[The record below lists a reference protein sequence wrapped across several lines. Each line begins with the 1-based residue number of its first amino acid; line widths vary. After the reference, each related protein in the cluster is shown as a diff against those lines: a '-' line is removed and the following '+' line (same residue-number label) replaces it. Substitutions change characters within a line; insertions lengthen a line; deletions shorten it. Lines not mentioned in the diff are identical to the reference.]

1 VSPSQS
7 NTLNHIPKLS
17 CAIRRLGVQS
27 SCPHA
32 AIVPSTCRRIQPIK
46 PLIPLSHGEQKIA
59 NFLSIA
65 LIAAEVLLI
74 SLFAYAVGN
83 LSSRRDGA
91 LHFTG
96 RVVLPAH
103 HPAAH
108 LTAIHSSRRYDTQVA
123 NFCRI
128 AVALVWSV
136 TEVLITWPHFPV
148 AAFILNTFTRSVA
161 FTVIG
166 RVMIKLW
173 REREY
178 AHKDS
183 LTGLANRLELMER
196 MEIEQ
201 RRSERFAGPTPCC
214 SSISMLSRR

>member
-1 VSPSQS
+1 M
-7 NTLNHIPKLS
+7 
-17 CAIRRLGVQS
+17 AIQNIS
-27 SCPHA
+27 
-32 AIVPSTCRRIQPIK
+32 
-46 PLIPLSHGEQKIA
+46 
-59 NFLSIA
+59 NFLRIA

-74 SLFAYAVGN
+74 SLFAYAVEIYHPVETVRYIS
-83 LSSRRDGA
+83 LD
-91 LHFTG
+91 
-96 RVVLPAH
+96 VLYCLPIIQ
-103 HPAAH
+103 AAH

-123 NFCRI
+123 NFAGI

-183 LTGLANRLELMER
+183 LTGLAN
-196 MEIEQ
+196 
-201 RRSERFAGPTPCC
+201 
-214 SSISMLSRR
+214 